1 MVNLREGILIRANG
15 LRRVRG
21 SASQDVATNDG
32 EVGKNFPDFRVR
44 RNEIA

>member
-1 MVNLREGILIRANG
+1 MFRANS

-32 EVGKNFPDFRVR
+32 EVGENFPDFGVR